1 MLRLEQ
7 AMATP
12 ATISFSAQEKAL
24 ILSELAL
31 ILESAPFRS
40 SKRYPAMLEYCVR
53 HTLDGETEKLRER
66 QLGIVLFSRTPGYET
81 SSDPIVRM
89 GASEI
94 RKRLAQYYDIAGDLA
109 RVRISLPPGSYVAEF
124 RFPEPPHVMPLAAI
138 QPDTRLESVSA
149 APAMAVQTVPGEHEP
164 GAIARRKRRPIPV
177 FAQVFVSV
185 AIIAACVWGVMSFQS
200 RRQVP
205 ALWRGFAGSGNG
217 QVLAVVGQLT
227 PHADD
232 KSMDSDP
239 PLSSDIYR
247 TNHYVSVGD
256 ASSAMRA
263 CLVLARIG
271 ADCQMKAV
279 LATDLSNV
287 HARPVLFV
295 GAYNNPWVLRVTQT
309 LPYRFGDLAC
319 KCILDS
325 KDGSHVGGVDFSM
338 PRNKITTDYSIV
350 ARFNSEITDGPV
362 VVIAGIGPMST
373 EAAAEFSAIPE
384 RSRELFAL
392 APKGWKGANVEAV
405 LATEVVNGIPG
416 HTRILKATFW

>member
-1 MLRLEQ
+1 
-7 AMATP
+7 MATL
-12 ATISFSAQEKAL
+12 ATISLSAEEKAL

-40 SKRYPAMLEYCVR
+40 SKRYPTMLEYCVR

-94 RKRLAQYYDIAGDLA
+94 RKRLAQYYDIAGDQA

-124 RFPEPPHVMPLAAI
+124 RFLEPSHVVPPAGI
-138 QPDTRLESVSA
+138 QPEAFPEAASLAPHITAQPIDGEQQSATVRL
-149 APAMAVQTVPGEHEP
+149 
-164 GAIARRKRRPIPV
+164 KRRYSVPV
-177 FAQVFVSV
+177 FVQIFGSV
-185 AIIAACVWGVMSFQS
+185 AIIALCIWTAMGLQS
-200 RRQVP
+200 RRQLPIFWQDFVS
-205 ALWRGFAGSGNG
+205 AGHG
-217 QVLAVVGQLT
+217 QVLAVVGQLV
-227 PHADD
+227 PRADD
-232 KSMDSDP
+232 KLTDSDP

-247 TNHYVSVGD
+247 TNHYVSIGD

-279 LATDLSNV
+279 STTDLSNV

-295 GAYNNPWVLRVTQT
+295 GAYNNSWVLRVTQT
-309 LPYRFGDLAC
+309 LPYRFGEQSC

-325 KDGSHVGGVDFSM
+325 KNGSRVGAVDFSM
-338 PRNKITTDYSIV
+338 PRERITTDYSIV
-350 ARFNSEITDGPV
+350 ARFNSDITDGPV

-373 EAAAEFSAIPE
+373 EAAAEFSSIPE
-384 RSRELFAL
+384 RSKELFAL
-392 APKGWKGANVEAV
+392 APKGWKGTNVEAV

-416 HTRILKATFW
+416 HTRILKTAFW